1 MAATRVMQLLED
13 LGNAQSN
20 TAVRES
26 WMMNGFPV
34 QRAARRV
41 TMHLPVTVT
50 LNEGG
55 PTHLGITRDLSR
67 CGLFFFSKFI
77 PQSDSVL
84 EITLR
89 LPPVL
94 ALDRIALK
102 CRGRVMRA
110 EQVTDGAAVGIAVA
124 VEHLEVVSL
133 VREEAGEERF

>member
-13 LGNAQSN
+13 LGNTRNSAD
-20 TAVRES
+20 ARES
-26 WMMNGFPV
+26 WMLSGFPV

-50 LNEGG
+50 TNEGG

-67 CGLFFFSKFI
+67 CGLFFFSKFV
-77 PQSDSVL
+77 PQNDSVL

-89 LPPVL
+89 LPPVV

-102 CRGRVMRA
+102 CRGRVRRA
-110 EQVTDGAAVGIAVA
+110 EQVTDGAAVGIAVQ

-133 VREEAGEERF
+133 VSEDPGEQRF

>member
-13 LGNAQSN
+13 LGNTRSD
-20 TAVRES
+20 TAARES
-26 WMMNGFPV
+26 WMLNGFPV

-50 LNEGG
+50 TNEGG

-67 CGLFFFSKFI
+67 CGLFFFAKFF
-77 PQSDSVL
+77 PKCDSVVEL
-84 EITLR
+84 TLR

-102 CRGRVMRA
+102 CRGKVVRA
-110 EQVTDGAAVGIAVA
+110 DQVTAGAAVGIAVQ
-124 VEHLEVVSL
+124 VEQLEVVSL
-133 VREEAGEERF
+133 VNEEAGEERF